1 MLGKL
6 IVGKGGEP
14 AVLAQAPPVADAKLH
29 KAIGVVIAT
38 IPRMNRLI
46 VNHEEIKG
54 FMAAMEMSYPVTT
67 PDLLNGLNPGDKIGF
82 TIDAGKSAIVAID
95 VIEAAK

>member
-1 MLGKL
+1 MVGTL
-6 IVGKGGEP
+6 IVGKGGAP
-14 AVLAQAPPVADAKLH
+14 KILAQAPAADVKTH
-29 KAIGVVIAT
+29 QGIGVVIAT

-54 FMAAMEMSYPVTT
+54 FMAAMEMSYPVAPPT
-67 PDLLNGLNPGDKIGF
+67 LLNGINPGDKIGF